1 MDKTSKNNIEEYRRL
16 KLLIHTAPILSEKS
30 LLKEIEDFGKDEE
43 NRRYYK
49 KLKKRFLVHR
59 KIHKEHFPL
68 GIAPAHW
75 TESQTPLVSV
85 IVPNYCHAP
94 YLKERIECILNQTF
108 QNFELILLDDCSTDN
123 SPEILLSYKN
133 HPKVS
138 HVVINE
144 KNSGKAMRQWRKG
157 FELAEGD
164 YVWIAE
170 VDDLSS
176 RNFLAEVMKGFDDPK
191 VVISYAESAIINSF
205 GLMIIPNF
213 RWSRDKEKTGHYK
226 RSYVNDGNKEIE
238 EIMAIRC
245 TIPNV
250 SGAVFKNDKKF
261 LKYFDK
267 AIDFSQAG
275 DWYFYAKVLENGKI
289 AYNRKSL
296 NKFRIHSSS
305 KTSRSKKD
313 RIHFDEVVLMHEYF
327 NKNYNLKSN
336 VKKAIKAEESRTK
349 EKHGI
354 IE

>member
-1 MDKTSKNNIEEYRRL
+1 MT
-16 KLLIHTAPILSEKS
+16 ILQ
-30 LLKEIEDFGKDEE
+30 
-43 NRRYYK
+43 NK
-49 KLKKRFLVHR
+49 K
-59 KIHKEHFPL
+59 
-68 GIAPAHW
+68 
-75 TESQTPLVSV
+75 VSV
-85 IVPNYCHAP
+85 VVPNYN
-94 YLKERIECILNQTF
+94 YEKYISKRIDSILRQTYPIY
-108 QNFELILLDDCSTDN
+108 ELIILDDCSTDN
-123 SPEILLSYKN
+123 SAEVIERKIEDIKVKYPEL
-133 HPKVS
+133 KVRF
-138 HVVINE
+138 VKNE
-144 KNSGKAMRQWRKG
+144 KNSGKAMRQWKKG

-176 RNFLAEVMKGFDDPK
+176 RNFLAEVMKGFDDSK

-205 GLMIIPNF
+205 GLMVIPNF
-213 RWSRDKEKTGHYK
+213 RWSRDKEKTGHYN

-238 EIMAIRC
+238 GIMAIRC

-250 SGAVFKNDKKF
+250 SGVVFKNDKKF

-296 NKFRIHSSS
+296 NKFRVHSSS

-313 RIHFDEVVLMHEYF
+313 RTHFDEVVLMHEYF

-336 VKKAIKAEESRTK
+336 VKKAIKAEESRIK

>member
-1 MDKTSKNNIEEYRRL
+1 MT
-16 KLLIHTAPILSEKS
+16 ILQ
-30 LLKEIEDFGKDEE
+30 
-43 NRRYYK
+43 NK
-49 KLKKRFLVHR
+49 K
-59 KIHKEHFPL
+59 
-68 GIAPAHW
+68 
-75 TESQTPLVSV
+75 VSV
-85 IVPNYCHAP
+85 VVPNYN
-94 YLKERIECILNQTF
+94 YEKYISKRIDSILRQTYPIY
-108 QNFELILLDDCSTDN
+108 ELIILDDCSTDN
-123 SPEILLSYKN
+123 SAEVIERKIEDIKVKYPEL
-133 HPKVS
+133 KVRF
-138 HVVINE
+138 VKNE
-144 KNSGKAMRQWRKG
+144 KNSGKAMRQWKKG

-213 RWSRDKEKTGHYK
+213 RWSRDKEKTGHYE
-226 RSYVNDGNKEIE
+226 RSYINNGNKEIE

-267 AIDFSQAG
+267 ATEFSQAG

-296 NKFRIHSSS
+296 NKFRVHSSS

-313 RIHFDEVVLMHEYF
+313 RTHFDEVVLMHEYF
-327 NKNYNLKSN
+327 NKNYDLKSS
-336 VKKAIKAEESRTK
+336 VRRAIEVEESRIK

>member
-1 MDKTSKNNIEEYRRL
+1 M
-16 KLLIHTAPILSEKS
+16 AILQ
-30 LLKEIEDFGKDEE
+30 
-43 NRRYYK
+43 NK
-49 KLKKRFLVHR
+49 K
-59 KIHKEHFPL
+59 
-68 GIAPAHW
+68 
-75 TESQTPLVSV
+75 VSV
-85 IVPNYCHAP
+85 VVPNYNYAK
-94 YLKERIECILNQTF
+94 YISKRIDSILRQTYPIY
-108 QNFELILLDDCSTDN
+108 ELIILDDCSTDN
-123 SPEILLSYKN
+123 SAEVIERKIEDI
-133 HPKVS
+133 KVKYS
-138 HVVINE
+138 ELKVRFVKNE
-144 KNSGKAMRQWRKG
+144 KNSGKAMRQWKKG

-213 RWSRDKEKTGHYK
+213 RWSRDKEKTGHYE
-226 RSYVNDGNKEIE
+226 RSYINNGNKEIE

-267 AIDFSQAG
+267 ATEFSQAG

-289 AYNRKSL
+289 AYNRKPL
-296 NKFRIHSSS
+296 NKFRVHSSS

-313 RIHFDEVVLMHEYF
+313 RTHFDEVVLMHEYF
-327 NKNYNLKSN
+327 NKNYDLKSS
-336 VKKAIKAEESRTK
+336 VRRAIEAEESRIK